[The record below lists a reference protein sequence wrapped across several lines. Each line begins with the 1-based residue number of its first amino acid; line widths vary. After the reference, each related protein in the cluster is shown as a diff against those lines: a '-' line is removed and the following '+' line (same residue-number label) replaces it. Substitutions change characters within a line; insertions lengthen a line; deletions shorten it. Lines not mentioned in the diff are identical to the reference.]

1 MEQPTIRFDDGA
13 AYEDFMGQWSRRVG
27 EVFLDWLAPGPGLR
41 WADVGCGN
49 GAFSEM
55 LLDRTAPIDVHG
67 IDPSDAQLA
76 FSRTRLAGQ
85 PARFTQ
91 GNAMALPLA
100 DASVDAA
107 VMALVIFF
115 VPEPARGVAEM
126 ARVVVPGGSVSA
138 YSWDLTGGGFPYAA
152 LREELAAIGVTMAWP
167 PQPEASRVDV
177 MHSLWAAAGL
187 VDLQTREISVERSYA
202 DFDTFWRAAQKG
214 PNVAPQV
221 GGLSAA
227 DVGTLTD
234 RLRARFPPDAQGRV
248 TLTARAGAIKGR
260 RAG

>member
-1 MEQPTIRFDDGA
+1 MEQPAIRFDDGA
-13 AYEDFMGQWSRRVG
+13 AYEDFMGAWSRPVG
-27 EVFLDWLAPGPGLR
+27 EVFLDWLAPPAGWR

-55 LLDRTAPIDVHG
+55 LLDRTAPSEVHG
-67 IDPSDAQLA
+67 IDPSHAQLA
-76 FSRTRLAGQ
+76 FARTRL
-85 PARFTQ
+85 PDRPVRFTQ
-91 GNAMALPLA
+91 GDAMALPLA

-126 ARVVVPGGSVSA
+126 ARVVRPGGGVSA

-167 PQPEASRVDV
+167 PQPEASRIDV
-177 MHSLWAAAGL
+177 MHDLWTAAGL
-187 VDLQTREISVERSYA
+187 VDLQTREITVERSFT

-214 PNVAPQV
+214 PRVAPQV
-221 GGLSAA
+221 GGLSTA
-227 DVGTLTD
+227 DAGVLTE
-234 RLRARFPPDAQGRV
+234 RLRARFPPDAEGRIRV
-248 TLTARAGAIKGR
+248 TARAGAIQGR
-260 RAG
+260 RPG